1 MKNHIS
7 IIGFIDREPELA
19 EVNGDKVCNLRIGT
33 TNKFVNSNNK
43 NCLDIQWHNISIWGK
58 DSERVFERYH
68 KGDVI
73 SLEGE
78 LRYKK
83 NKEGLFPYIRATKVF

>member
-1 MKNHIS
+1 MKNQIS
-7 IIGFIDREPELA
+7 IIGFLDREPELKD
-19 EVNGDKVCNLRIGT
+19 VNGDNVCNLRIGT
-33 TNKFVNSNNK
+33 TTKYVNSK
-43 NCLDIQWHNISIWGK
+43 DEQCLDIQWHNVSIWGR
-58 DSERVFERYH
+58 DSKQVYNCYR

-83 NKEGLFPYIRATKVF
+83 NKEGLFPYIRATKVL